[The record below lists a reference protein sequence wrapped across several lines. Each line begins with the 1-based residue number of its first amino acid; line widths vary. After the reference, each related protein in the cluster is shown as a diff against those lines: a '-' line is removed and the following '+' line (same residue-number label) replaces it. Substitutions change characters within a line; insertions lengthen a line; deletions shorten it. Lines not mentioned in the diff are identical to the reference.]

1 MSPKS
6 PTSHP
11 AGRATRRTAFTVF
24 TALTACATVSAGP
37 ARADAHPP
45 QAAAPA
51 APVSLVGLDL
61 NLQIEK
67 VEGPAASGYP
77 NQGAIV
83 RRILPHGQWT
93 SHGAGGPQHR
103 DGRGSSQWHHEG
115 GHTWVET
122 ASDASGQ
129 PALSRLSYRFDN
141 PHRGQWSWRINDG
154 QAVLSGSFTTTPS
167 TPTAEQTLAPATNA
181 GLHVPLIIKASSSPA
196 LPPDAYPRAGLVLQT
211 YAADGTLTFRGFGPG
226 TLDSTGTYTFKRLS
240 ANTAVEEAVQTSSL
254 FTLPYTMVYTFL
266 TPRSGVWYQ
275 NFANGLIRFSGTF
288 DTFPR

>member
-1 MSPKS
+1 MHL
-6 PTSHP
+6 TRLRFN
-11 AGRATRRTAFTVF
+11 RAALSLL
-24 TALTACATVSAGP
+24 TALAGLATGP
-37 ARADAHPP
+37 S
-45 QAAAPA
+45 QAAEPLQHPGGHA
-51 APVSLVGLDL
+51 APKTLVGLDL
-61 NLQIEK
+61 NLQVEK
-67 VEGPAASGYP
+67 AEGPAAASYP
-77 NQGAIV
+77 SQGAIV
-83 RRILPHGQWT
+83 RRILAHGQWT

-103 DGRGSSQWHHEG
+103 VSQGSSQWRHDG
-115 GHTWVET
+115 AHTWVET

-129 PALSRLSYRFDN
+129 PALYSFSYRFET
-141 PHRGQWSWRINDG
+141 PHRGQWTWRINQG
-154 QAVLSGSFTTTPS
+154 QAVLSGSFTTSPS
-167 TPTAEQTLAPATNA
+167 TPAPDQQLAPATNA
-181 GLHVPLIIKASSSPA
+181 GLHVPLVIKASTSPA

-240 ANTAVEEAVQTSSL
+240 ANTAVEEAIQTSSL